1 MVLAVALSVAAASG
15 VAFGALSPLPLSARV
30 IQQGEFPP
38 FLALPGQS
46 TTLYKNPK
54 QWVSVDTS
62 LTPAQVSV
70 RTTRL
75 RREGFVA
82 VLSRQL
88 GTPTPEPWGGL
99 SFVMQLGSATSA
111 RAELAANVRDEQST
125 SKPPKSTYTAFRVN
139 GIPGARGYHLTSRGG
154 AGDNVVFPDGPFVYF
169 VGFGWSAK
177 TKNLPTR
184 TQLIAA
190 ATRLY
195 KRVRGHPAA

>member
-1 MVLAVALSVAAASG
+1 LAVALSVAAGSG
-15 VAFGALSPLPLSARV
+15 VAFATLSPLPLSARV

-38 FLALPGQS
+38 FLALPGQA

-54 QWVSVDTS
+54 QWVSVDRS
-62 LTPAQVSV
+62 LTSAQVSA
-70 RTTRL
+70 RTARL

-88 GTPTPEPWGGL
+88 GTRTPEPWGGL
-99 SFVMQLGSATSA
+99 SWVMQLGSAASA
-111 RAELAANVRDEQST
+111 RAELAANVRDEQGT
-125 SKPPKSTYTAFRVN
+125 SKPPKFTYAAFPVK
-139 GIPGARGYHLTSRGG
+139 GIPGARGYHLTSPGS
-154 AGDNVVFPDGPFVYF
+154 AGDNVVFADGPFLYF

-177 TKNLPTR
+177 TNNVPTR